1 MRVRA
6 TAFAPISDRFG
17 APESETLSSS
27 PPPTDRHVALGRR
40 AGDDRE
46 PARGASAN
54 PAKRMAV
61 AAGALLALTAMGVFS
76 AVMLR
81 APAPRPSPASATT
94 PAAGVIPGPVETA
107 AHDRRPDGPPLG
119 DPPPVDVDPA
129 GAAAESA
136 VMLSTEE
143 IVARSMPAVVTV
155 MARDG
160 FGSGFFVASDTVITN
175 AHVIAGNDVVTL
187 KRAGGY
193 SRTARVESVS
203 HDIDLAVLK
212 LDISDFDQVVLPLAD
227 PREVTIGAD
236 VVAIG
241 SPRGLANTVTRG
253 IVSGMRSIDNVSMV
267 QTDAAIN
274 PGNSGGPLLD
284 RRGRVLGVNTMK
296 LGRGTEGMAFAVSIQ
311 YVPRLIGSVYAPKS
325 DRDERRDRGTRGYT
339 ENMRALAQ
347 RAGAVDAN
355 WKAFRA
361 SCQPEDAPS
370 ADHQWFAL
378 SDGRPVPHARLGELR
393 RVARLLQ
400 AIGCLDAR
408 RARAPR
414 GRGPFDGARR
424 RADASGAAPPQPDVS
439 GMGAVMAG
447 SASAVAMPVVSG
459 FSRPDV
465 QC

>member
-1 MRVRA
+1 MTTFVWTCPQCARSVPNRLEA
-6 TAFAPISDRFG
+6 CRCGCARPPVAA
-17 APESETLSSS
+17 APEPETLSTS
-27 PPPTDRHVALGRR
+27 PPPTDRHLAP
-40 AGDDRE
+40 AGAPRDDRE
-46 PARGASAN
+46 PAPGASPN
-54 PAKRMAV
+54 PARRIAV
-61 AAGALLALTAMGVFS
+61 VAGALLALIAIGVFS

-81 APAPRPSPASATT
+81 APAPRTAAAATA
-94 PAAGVIPGPVETA
+94 PGAGVILGPVETA
-107 AHDRRPDGPPLG
+107 AHDRRADRPPLG
-119 DPPPVDVDPA
+119 DPPPVEVDRA

-143 IVARSMPAVVTV
+143 IVTRSMPAVVTV
-155 MARDG
+155 VARDG

-227 PREVTIGAD
+227 PRDVTIGAD

-253 IVSGMRSIDNVSMV
+253 IVSGVRSIDNVSMV

-311 YVPRLIGSVYAPKS
+311 YVPRMIGPVYAPKS
-325 DRDERRDRGTRGYT
+325 DRDERRERGTREYT

-347 RAGAVDAN
+347 RAGAVDTN

-361 SCQPEDAPS
+361 SCQAEDAPS

-378 SDGRPVPHARLGELR
+378 SDGRPVPMRDSASCGAWHGYFKQSAASTRDALERHEAAARSMGLGAE
-393 RVARLLQ
+393 Q
-400 AIGCLDAR
+400 T
-408 RARAPR
+408 RAV
-414 GRGPFDGARR
+414 RR
-424 RADASGAAPPQPDVS
+424 RLNLTFPGWEP
-439 GMGAVMAG
+439 
-447 SASAVAMPVVSG
+447 
-459 FSRPDV
+459 
-465 QC
+465 

>member
-1 MRVRA
+1 MRVRTTSA
-6 TAFAPISDRFG
+6 CRRGGVGDAEQLPASRPIGTSLR
-17 APESETLSSS
+17 
-27 PPPTDRHVALGRR
+27 
-40 AGDDRE
+40 
-46 PARGASAN
+46 PARSLTIVSLRTARARTR
-54 PAKRMAV
+54 AKRIAV
-61 AAGALLALTAMGVFS
+61 VACGLLALTAMGVFS

-81 APAPRPSPASATT
+81 A

-107 AHDRRPDGPPLG
+107 AHDRRPDAVPLG

-143 IVARSMPAVVTV
+143 IVTRSMPAVVTV
-155 MARDG
+155 VTRDG

-212 LDISDFDQVVLPLAD
+212 LHISDFDQVVLPLAD
-227 PREVTIGAD
+227 PRDVTIGAD

-253 IVSGMRSIDNVSMV
+253 IVSGMRSIDSVNMV

-311 YVPRLIGSVYAPKS
+311 YVPRMIGPVYAPKS
-325 DRDERRDRGTRGYT
+325 DRDERREKGTREYT

-361 SCQPEDAPS
+361 SCQTEDAPS

-378 SDGRPVPHARLGELR
+378 SDGRPVPMRDSASCGAWHGYFKQSAASTRDALERHEAAARSMGLGAE
-393 RVARLLQ
+393 Q
-400 AIGCLDAR
+400 T
-408 RARAPR
+408 RAV
-414 GRGPFDGARR
+414 RR
-424 RADASGAAPPQPDVS
+424 RLNLTFPGWEP
-439 GMGAVMAG
+439 
-447 SASAVAMPVVSG
+447 
-459 FSRPDV
+459 
-465 QC
+465 